1 MKKINPCVVGIIL
14 ATGVY
19 MILGNLITLSDKFL
33 VLYYLNYVR
42 IYGEHRQEIQ
52 KQEYPSLDNFLYEAI
67 FIPEG
72 IKLPPTPI
80 ITSPE
85 LQIYVQR
92 FGETK
97 DDLELVAEIV
107 GAVWVR
113 IMNNYEHI
121 DYETLLIINRCITMT
136 MMTGLLRVIALM
148 KKGMKKIIV
157 TNGKKLNISHLI
169 N

>member
-1 MKKINPCVVGIIL
+1 MLEYMENTDRKYKSRNIRHWIIFYMKQ
-14 ATGVY
+14 
-19 MILGNLITLSDKFL
+19 FL
-33 VLYYLNYVR
+33 FQRVSN
-42 IYGEHRQEIQ
+42 
-52 KQEYPSLDNFLYEAI
+52 S
-67 FIPEG
+67 
-72 IKLPPTPI
+72 PPTPI

-85 LQIYVQR
+85 LQIYVHR